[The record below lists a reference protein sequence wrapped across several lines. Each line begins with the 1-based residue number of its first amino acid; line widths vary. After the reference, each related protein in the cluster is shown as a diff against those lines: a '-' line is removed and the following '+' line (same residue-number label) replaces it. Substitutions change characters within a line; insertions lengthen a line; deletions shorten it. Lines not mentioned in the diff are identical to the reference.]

1 MSKEKEV
8 STIDMK
14 PGRFVPAPVHQQ
26 EQCISLIQ
34 LAIEKG
40 ADIVQLEKLMD
51 LQERVESRQAI
62 KEFNAAMS
70 NFQSLLPT
78 IEKTGVVDYTSS
90 KGRTF
95 YQYAKLEDIAAAVR
109 PALKES
115 GLSYRHTQTQNN
127 GAITVVCIV
136 THASGH
142 SEISELTS
150 LPDVSGGKDPLKA
163 MASAI
168 SYLRRYTL
176 TGSLGIVVGGEDDDA
191 QSAQE
196 VSADK
201 IAEDGS
207 ISDEE
212 FNKKFPAW
220 KKAIEGK
227 KKTAAEMVG
236 FLNNKGIT
244 FSENQLTQIYNLEKK

>member
-8 STIDMK
+8 VTIDHK
-14 PGRFVPAPVHQQ
+14 PEVSSLSVQQ
-26 EQCISLIQ
+26 DQYVSLIQ
-34 LAIEKG
+34 LAVEKG
-40 ADIVQLEKLMD
+40 ADIVQLEGLMR
-51 LQERVESRQAI
+51 LQERFEANQAR

-70 NFQSLLPT
+70 KFQSLLPT

-90 KGRTF
+90 KGRTN
-95 YQYAKLEDIAAAVR
+95 YQYAKLEDIALAIR
-109 PALKES
+109 PALKET

-136 THASGH
+136 THSSGH

-163 MASAI
+163 IASAI

-191 QSAQE
+191 QSVSE
-196 VSADK
+196 VE
-201 IAEDGS
+201 IAKDGS
-207 ISDEE
+207 ISDED
-212 FNKKFPAW
+212 FNEKFPAW
-220 KKAIEGK
+220 EKAIKGK
-227 KKTAAEMVG
+227 KKTPAEMVG

-244 FSENQLTQIYNLEKK
+244 FSDNQLTKIYNLEKK